1 MHTWVKSPA
10 SLPSRA
16 DAAGS
21 LFTPSSLSWV
31 LNTEFSGQEA
41 EQGRAERTEL
51 GCWWCQNPDTDASW
65 GPGLGDA
72 GDRGPGESKVREHLG
87 ETNECPSFSWLRS
100 LSKLPDQEQ
109 SQGSGNGSP
118 RRKKDMTQP
127 TLHQAVLVSF
137 TLPGS
142 SGLRCSP
149 YGGGERSLPERKLTE
164 VPLGLFKAKGFCR
177 KLQLYTYFSWIS
189 EKEEEP

>member
-16 DAAGS
+16 EAAGS

-72 GDRGPGESKVREHLG
+72 GDRGPGGSKVREHLG
-87 ETNECPSFSWLRS
+87 ETNECPSSSWLRS

-137 TLPGS
+137 TLPRF
-142 SGLRCSP
+142 LW
-149 YGGGERSLPERKLTE
+149 PEVQPLWRRRKE
-164 VPLGLFKAKGFCR
+164 PAREEADRGALGPFQGQGIL
-177 KLQLYTYFSWIS
+177 
-189 EKEEEP
+189 